1 MKIIGEGLAVIL
13 TIINITRTILI
24 TLLIKQLD
32 IDEGIVIIIININPQ
47 IFCIVLLIDF
57 CIEECCK
64 TVKKGKCGGGN
75 EQSGDLAGAL
85 VALILFVII
94 LIISLIVF
102 AFFYIFTKLMGKH
115 ISRFCSLYFPK

>member
-1 MKIIGEGLAVIL
+1 MKIIGEGLAAIL
-13 TIINITRTILI
+13 TIINIIGTISI
-24 TLLIKQLD
+24 TLLIKWLD
-32 IDEGIVIIIININPQ
+32 IDEGIVIIIINITPQ

-64 TVKKGKCGGGN
+64 TVKKAKCEGGR
-75 EQSGDLAGAL
+75 EQSGDLVGL
-85 VALILFVII
+85 LIALILFAII

-115 ISRFCSLYFPK
+115 ISRFCSLVFPK